1 MAQGVAGAERI
12 LPATFVVIVATVTLY
27 GLTAFPVTRRLGV
40 LRPARSRPLLVG
52 GAPWAVDL
60 GRALG
65 SAGLDVLMWAGAE
78 RQRARIEEAGLALA
92 PGEPLAAASGAGAE
106 LEGITGVLLLTEDD
120 DFNALAAMTL
130 RESVEGPVHRLAPAV
145 GRQGVVA
152 PYTGGEP
159 PFRTGLTGPEPA
171 RRYEAGAVLTR
182 HADAASRPV
191 TRCSSSSAPTGGS
204 HRSPTHVHRT
214 PGRAMSPCSS
224 VPRPGSRRPEGAAAF
239 PGVRAALL
247 LPVTGAGPLCSDDR
261 SAMTATKAVKA
272 AKGHRA

>member
-1 MAQGVAGAERI
+1 MTADRVMVGVALIVVLAPRGMVAAATASTFSATLVAQGVAGAGAGDGAERI

-27 GLTAFPVTRRLGV
+27 GLTAFPVARRLGV

-65 SAGLDVLMWAGAE
+65 STGLDVLMWAGAE

-92 PGEPLAAASGAGAE
+92 PGELLAAASGAGAE

-130 RESVEGPVHRLAPAV
+130 RESVEGPVHRLAPAA

-152 PYTGGEP
+152 PYTGSEP
-159 PFRTGLTGPEPA
+159 LFRTGLTGPEPA
-171 RRYEAGAVLTR
+171 RRYEAGARVLTR
-182 HADAASRPV
+182 HADGGLPAGHEVLFVVSADGRLAPV
-191 TRCSSSSAPTGGS
+191 THT
-204 HRSPTHVHRT
+204 RT
-214 PGRAMSPCSS
+214 PD
-224 VPRPGSRRPEGAAAF
+224 
-239 PGVRAALL
+239 
-247 LPVTGAGPLCSDDR
+247 AGPGDVAVLLGPPSR
-261 SAMTATKAVKA
+261 QPSA
-272 AKGHRA
+272 